1 MVVAESRSR
10 TGETPAQS
18 SARHEP
24 EILSGAQIVCRS
36 LEEEGVTTVFG
47 YPGGAVIPLYDA
59 LPPANL
65 HHVLTRFEQW
75 AGMAAI
81 GYARVTGKVGVCIA
95 TSGPGATNLV
105 TALAEASLDSVPLV
119 AITGQVNQ
127 SLIGRDGF
135 QEVDITGI
143 TLPVTKHN
151 YLVRRPEDL
160 APIMKEAFY
169 LARSGRPGP
178 VLIDIPKDVFISKA
192 PWSYPETTGRKSY
205 QPNLVPN
212 MRQVRLAAEMINSAK
227 RPLIMAGH
235 GIILSGAEEPFRTFV
250 EKSGIPAI
258 FTLLGLGAMDERHPL
273 SLGLMGM
280 HGHRAANRALDE
292 CDLLIN
298 FGARFDDRATGNLS
312 GFAPNAKVIHVDID
326 PAEIG
331 KNVPTDVPVVGDAGQ
346 ALKLLTPE
354 VEARDH
360 SGWRNWIEGQHNRV
374 LRAALEDRP
383 DWPEPF
389 SIIKTISEVTD
400 RETIVTTD
408 VGQHQMW
415 AAQHFGVKHGLRWV
429 TSGGLGTMGFG
440 LPSAIGAKMGRP
452 DLEVWTICGDGGF
465 QMSGTELATAVQE
478 KLDINIAI
486 INNGYLGMVRQWQ
499 DLFHARN
506 YSEVAISAPDF
517 VKLAEAYGATGI
529 RVTRDDE
536 ILPAIEK
543 ARSIKGPVLIDFV
556 VEPEANVYPMVA
568 PGASNS
574 DMIQDPQWSPAA
586 EED

>member
-1 MVVAESRSR
+1 MVAIDPTTQKQSAE
-10 TGETPAQS
+10 T
-18 SARHEP
+18 SAAP
-24 EILSGAQIVCRS
+24 EVLSGAQITCRAI
-36 LEEEGVTTVFG
+36 EAEGVTTVFG

-59 LPPANL
+59 IPEANL

-75 AGMAAI
+75 AGLAAI
-81 GYARVTGKVGVCIA
+81 GYARATGDVGVCIA

-105 TALAEASLDSVPLV
+105 TALADAMLDSVPIV
-119 AITGQVNQ
+119 AITGQVTE

-151 YLVRRPEDL
+151 YIVHDVNDI
-160 APIMKEAFY
+160 AHTIKEAFY

-178 VLIDIPKDVFISKA
+178 VLVDIPKNIFVAKTEYVPA
-192 PWSYPETTGRKSY
+192 KTVGRKSY
-205 QPNLVPN
+205 QPTTVPN
-212 MRQVRLAAEMINSAK
+212 MRQVRLAADAIAQAK

-235 GIILSGAEEPFRTFV
+235 GIILSGAEAEFGEFV
-250 EKSGIPAI
+250 EKSGIPTI
-258 FTLLGLGAMDERHPL
+258 FTLLGLGAMSELHPL
-273 SLGLMGM
+273 SIGMMGM
-280 HGHRAANRALDE
+280 HGHRRANRALDE

-331 KNVPTDVPVVGDAGQ
+331 KNVPADVPVVGDIKEV
-346 ALKLLTPE
+346 LHLLTPE
-354 VEARDH
+354 VESGDH
-360 SGWRNWIEGQHNRV
+360 TAWRNWIEGQQNRV

-383 DWPEPF
+383 DWPEPY
-389 SIIKTISEVTD
+389 SIIKEIAEVTNHD
-400 RETIVTTD
+400 AIVTTD

-415 AAQHFGVKHGLRWV
+415 AAQHLGVKHGKRWI

-440 LPSAIGAKMGRP
+440 LPSAVGAKMGRP
-452 DLEVWTICGDGGF
+452 DLEVWTIIGDGGF
-465 QMSGTELATAVQE
+465 QMSGTEMATAVQE

-517 VKLAEAYGATGI
+517 VKYAEAFGATGI
-529 RVTRDDE
+529 RVRTNDE
-536 ILPAIEK
+536 IRPAIEK

-574 DMIQDPQWSPAA
+574 QMIDGQSERG
-586 EED
+586 EE

>member
-1 MVVAESRSR
+1 MVAID
-10 TGETPAQS
+10 PATKSQSTEQS
-18 SARHEP
+18 SAP
-24 EILSGAQIVCRS
+24 EVLSGAQITCRAI
-36 LEEEGVTTVFG
+36 EAEGVKTVFG

-59 LPPANL
+59 IPESGLY
-65 HHVLTRFEQW
+65 HVLTRFEQW
-75 AGMAAI
+75 SGMAAI
-81 GYARVTGKVGVCIA
+81 GYARATGQVGCCIA

-105 TALAEASLDSVPLV
+105 TALADAMLDSVPIV

-127 SLIGRDGF
+127 PLIGRDGF

-151 YLVRRPEDL
+151 YIVHDVNDI
-160 APIMKEAFY
+160 ASVIKEAFY

-178 VLIDIPKDVFISKA
+178 VLVDIPKNVFVA
-192 PWSYPETTGRKSY
+192 TTEYKPAGPVGRRSY
-205 QPNLVPN
+205 QPTTVPN
-212 MRQVRLAAEMINSAK
+212 MRQVRLAADAIAEAK

-235 GIILSGAEEPFRTFV
+235 GIILSNAEAEFTEFV
-250 EKSGIPAI
+250 EKSGIPTI
-258 FTLLGLGAMDERHPL
+258 FTLLGLGAMDEMHPL
-273 SLGLMGM
+273 AIGMMGM
-280 HGHRAANRALDE
+280 HGHRRANRALDE

-298 FGARFDDRATGNLS
+298 FGARFDDRATGNLA

-331 KNVPTDVPVVGDAGQ
+331 KNVHTDVPVVGDVKEV
-346 ALKLLTPE
+346 LKLLTPE
-354 VEARDH
+354 IEKGDH
-360 SGWRNWIEGQHNRV
+360 GAWRTWIEGQQNRV

-383 DWPEPF
+383 DWPEPY
-389 SIIKTISEVTD
+389 SIIKEIAQATNHDAI
-400 RETIVTTD
+400 ITTD

-415 AAQHFGVKHGLRWV
+415 AAQHIGVKHGKRWI

-440 LPSAIGAKMGRP
+440 LPSAVGAKMGRP
-452 DLEVWTICGDGGF
+452 DLEVWTIVGDGGF
-465 QMSGTELATAVQE
+465 QMSGTEVATAVQE
-478 KLDINIAI
+478 GLDINIAI

-517 VKLAEAYGATGI
+517 VKFAEAYGATGI
-529 RVTRDDE
+529 RVKTDE
-536 ILPAIEK
+536 EIRPAIEK
-543 ARSIKGPVLIDFV
+543 ARSIKGPVIIDFV

-574 DMIQDPQWSPAA
+574 QMIDSGEQ
-586 EED
+586 EGK

>member
-1 MVVAESRSR
+1 MVAIDPAATQPTAE
-10 TGETPAQS
+10 QS
-18 SARHEP
+18 TAP
-24 EILSGAQIVCRS
+24 EILSGAQITCRA
-36 LEEEGVTTVFG
+36 LEAEGVTTVFG

-59 LPPANL
+59 IPEANL

-75 AGMAAI
+75 SGLAAI
-81 GYARVTGKVGVCIA
+81 GYARATGKVGCCIA

-105 TALAEASLDSVPLV
+105 TALADAMLDSVPIV
-119 AITGQVNQ
+119 AITGQVNEA
-127 SLIGRDGF
+127 LIGRDGF

-151 YLVRRPEDL
+151 YIVHDVNDI
-160 APIMKEAFY
+160 AATIKEAFY
-169 LARSGRPGP
+169 LARTGRPGP
-178 VLIDIPKDVFISKA
+178 VLVDIPKNVFVAKTEYKV
-192 PWSYPETTGRKSY
+192 PGPVVRRSY
-205 QPNLVPN
+205 QPTTVPN
-212 MRQVRLAAEMINSAK
+212 MRQVRLAADSIAAAK

-235 GIILSGAEEPFRTFV
+235 GIILSNAEEEFTTFV
-250 EKSGIPAI
+250 EKSGIPSI
-258 FTLLGLGAMDERHPL
+258 FTLLGLGAMDEMHPL
-273 SLGLMGM
+273 SIGMMGM
-280 HGHRAANRALDE
+280 HGHRRANRALDE

-298 FGARFDDRATGNLS
+298 FGARFDDRATGNLT

-331 KNVPTDVPVVGDAGQ
+331 KNVHTDVPVVGDIKEV
-346 ALKLLTPE
+346 LKLLTPE
-354 VEARDH
+354 VDTRDH
-360 SGWRNWIEGQHNRV
+360 SAWRTWIDGQQNRV

-383 DWPEPF
+383 DWPEPY
-389 SIIKTISEVTD
+389 SIIKDIAEVTNHD
-400 RETIVTTD
+400 AIVTTD

-415 AAQHFGVKHGLRWV
+415 AAQHIGVKHGKRWI

-452 DLEVWTICGDGGF
+452 DLEVWTIVGDGGF
-465 QMSGTELATAVQE
+465 QMSGTEVATAVQE
-478 KLDINIAI
+478 GLDINIAI

-517 VKLAEAYGATGI
+517 VKFAEAYGATGI
-529 RVTRDDE
+529 RVRTNDE
-536 ILPAIEK
+536 IRPAIEK

-568 PGASNS
+568 PGAANS
-574 DMIQDPQWSPAA
+574 QMIDSDVPQ
-586 EED
+586 EKE